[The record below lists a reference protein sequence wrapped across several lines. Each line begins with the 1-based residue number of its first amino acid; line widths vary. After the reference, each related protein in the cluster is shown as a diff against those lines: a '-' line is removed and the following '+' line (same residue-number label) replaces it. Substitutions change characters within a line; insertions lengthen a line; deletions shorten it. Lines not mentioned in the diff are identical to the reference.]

1 MITIFIMKN
10 KIEDKLLLFRAK
22 KFAVNLEGLN
32 SFSIYPLD
40 NDIFLWHREKLKTA
54 YAIDNRNHKIS
65 LEQPVK
71 MNEIIRTMTSL
82 LKIEKT
88 SCCLVFEGKSV
99 ISACVNDFYSF
110 ITSVFRLNKTYDISL
125 LFQSP
130 DRVISISDNE
140 YDVDFY
146 YVKK

>member
-1 MITIFIMKN
+1 MITIFTMKN
-10 KIEDKLLLFRAK
+10 KIEDKLLLFRVN

-32 SFSIYPLD
+32 FFSIYPIE

-54 YAIDNRNHKIS
+54 YAIDNRNDKFS

-71 MNEIIRTMTSL
+71 MNEIIRIMTSL

-99 ISACVNDFYSF
+99 ISTYVNDFHSF
-110 ITSVFRLNKTYDISL
+110 LTSVFRLNKTYDISL

-130 DRVISISDNE
+130 DRVISISDNV
-140 YDVDFY
+140 YDVDIY

>member
-1 MITIFIMKN
+1 
-10 KIEDKLLLFRAK
+10 
-22 KFAVNLEGLN
+22 
-32 SFSIYPLD
+32 
-40 NDIFLWHREKLKTA
+40 
-54 YAIDNRNHKIS
+54 
-65 LEQPVK
+65 
-71 MNEIIRTMTSL
+71 MTSL

-88 SCCLVFEGKSV
+88 SCRLVFEGKSV

-110 ITSVFRLNKTYDISL
+110 ITSVFILNKTYDISL

>member
-22 KFAVNLEGLN
+22 KFAVNLKGLN

-54 YAIDNRNHKIS
+54 YAIDNRNDKIS

-88 SCCLVFEGKSV
+88 S
-99 ISACVNDFYSF
+99 
-110 ITSVFRLNKTYDISL
+110 
-125 LFQSP
+125 
-130 DRVISISDNE
+130 
-140 YDVDFY
+140 
-146 YVKK
+146 